1 MKKFLIS
8 FIVLMFGNEIAH
20 SMSLQ
25 NEGFYTKHG
34 EGWFWYKDPLP
45 IEDDLERASESKEI
59 NLSESQTKKLTPE
72 ERATKEIL
80 AYKKLI
86 ENKKNLALVHPTFEN
101 VGNYMRIQQDMMQK
115 ARAFGQ
121 VWQNVVLNEPE
132 LNFERTYPTAQYAR
146 HIQNDEQ
153 QKQKE
158 SLIRNLSQEYGLFY
172 FFKGGCPACEGF
184 SPIVKLFA
192 DKYSWEVMAISID
205 GAPNSL
211 FENIQRDNG
220 MAEGLGI
227 RAVPALIA
235 YHPTTVNLIPISYA
249 MTSLDRLEDNILTI
263 LQAQQ
268 MRWQMRR
275 GGSNGR

>member
-1 MKKFLIS
+1 MKKYLIS

-25 NEGFYTKHG
+25 SEGFYKKHG

-45 IEDDLERASESKEI
+45 VEEKDEEKNEADNKGIV
-59 NLSESQTKKLTPE
+59 QTSPKNLTPE
-72 ERATKEIL
+72 ERATKEVL

-86 ENKKNLALVHPTFEN
+86 EDKKNLALAHPTFEN
-101 VGNYMRIQQDMMQK
+101 VESYMRIQQDMMQK
-115 ARAFGQ
+115 ARQFGQ

-158 SLIRNLSQEYGLFY
+158 SLIRSLSQEYGLFY

-192 DKYSWEVMAISID
+192 DKYSWEVMAISVD
-205 GAPNSL
+205 GSPNPL
-211 FENIQRDNG
+211 FDNIQMDNG

-227 RAVPALIA
+227 KAVPALIA
-235 YHPTTVNLIPISYA
+235 YHPTTENLIPISYA
-249 MTSLDRLEDNILTI
+249 MTSLDRLEENIVSL
-263 LQAQQ
+263 
-268 MRWQMRR
+268 MRGPQSR
-275 GGSNGR
+275 GGGSGGS